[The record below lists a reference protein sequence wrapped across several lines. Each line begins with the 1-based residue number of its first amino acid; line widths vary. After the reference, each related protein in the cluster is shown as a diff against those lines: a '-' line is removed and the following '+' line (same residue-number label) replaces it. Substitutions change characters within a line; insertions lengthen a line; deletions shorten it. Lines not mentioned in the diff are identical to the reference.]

1 MKNILDYN
9 NIVDQGQDDGR
20 WRETLQVL
28 AVLGRGDIVGSTQ
41 VDFMYCVLYTMRAAR
56 CMM

>member
-1 MKNILDYN
+1 MRLMKNILDYN

-28 AVLGRGDIVGSTQ
+28 AVLGRGDIAQ